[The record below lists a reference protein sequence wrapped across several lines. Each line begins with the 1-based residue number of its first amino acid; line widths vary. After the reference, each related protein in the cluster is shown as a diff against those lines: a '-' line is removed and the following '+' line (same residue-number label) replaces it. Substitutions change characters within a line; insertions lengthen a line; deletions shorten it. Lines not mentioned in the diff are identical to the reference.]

1 MFHIQAQNPLPK
13 YRGRKSDKIVQAGKI
28 AWKQKSGRP
37 VWTGPPLFVSVYR
50 NRCNYSAVIAPVGQA
65 PSQAPQSMQASA
77 FTTATP
83 PSMVTA
89 PTGQA
94 PSQAPQPTHASETL
108 CAIIVL
114 SLSPVRSV
122 MKKPALARRVAGSL
136 GNLILDTILAKQ
148 NQKGKTNR
156 TAQNAKLVFL
166 LGCTKAQAN
175 FWRKLKRFFGE
186 NHEI

>member
-1 MFHIQAQNPLPK
+1 MQQ
-13 YRGRKSDKIVQAGKI
+13 RKAADPYNRSAAFDA
-28 AWKQKSGRP
+28 
-37 VWTGPPLFVSVYR
+37 LFARLSAK
-50 NRCNYSAVIAPVGQA
+50 NYSAVIAPVGQA

-77 FTTATP
+77 FTDATP
-83 PSMVTA
+83 STVIA

-122 MKKPALARRVAGSL
+122 MKKPALARRVAGFL

-166 LGCTKAQAN
+166 LGCTKAWAN
-175 FWRKLKRFFGE
+175 FWRNLKRIFGE
-186 NHEI
+186 NHEV

>member
-28 AWKQKSGRP
+28 ARKQKSGRP

-50 NRCNYSAVIAPVGQA
+50 DRCNYSAVIAPVGQA

-83 PSMVTA
+83 FSTATA

-108 CAIIVL
+108 CAIIKSPFIPVPVVMYEEMCQARL
-114 SLSPVRSV
+114 YTSLRNSYPCLHFNKAE
-122 MKKPALARRVAGSL
+122 KKRQ
-136 GNLILDTILAKQ
+136 D
-148 NQKGKTNR
+148 
-156 TAQNAKLVFL
+156 
-166 LGCTKAQAN
+166 
-175 FWRKLKRFFGE
+175 
-186 NHEI
+186 

>member
-1 MFHIQAQNPLPK
+1 MPK
-13 YRGRKSDKIVQAGKI
+13 YRGRKAGKIVQGGKRTR
-28 AWKQKSGRP
+28 KKSSRP
-37 VWTGPPLFVSVYR
+37 VQDRSAAFCVCLQVTAVD
-50 NRCNYSAVIAPVGQA
+50 YSAAIAPVGQA

-83 PSMVTA
+83 FSMVTA

-114 SLSPVRSV
+114 SLSPVRSF

-186 NHEI
+186 NHEIWLVLAD

>member
-1 MFHIQAQNPLPK
+1 MALFDVIGELYEPNADVKPRFLVNQGLSIVPCSPVFEVLVSLSVVLP
-13 YRGRKSDKIVQAGKI
+13 SL
-28 AWKQKSGRP
+28 P
-37 VWTGPPLFVSVYR
+37 
-50 NRCNYSAVIAPVGQA
+50 A
-65 PSQAPQSMQASA
+65 PSSHSRRCP
-77 FTTATP
+77 
-83 PSMVTA
+83 

-114 SLSPVRSV
+114 SLSPVRSF

-186 NHEI
+186 NHEIWLVLAD

>member
-1 MFHIQAQNPLPK
+1 MPK

-28 AWKQKSGRP
+28 ARKQKSGRP

-77 FTTATP
+77 FTDATP
-83 PSMVTA
+83 STVIA

-114 SLSPVRSV
+114 SLSPVRSF

-156 TAQNAKLVFL
+156 TAQNAKPVFL

-175 FWRKLKRFFGE
+175 LWTNLQEFFGK
-186 NHEI
+186 NHEE

>member
-1 MFHIQAQNPLPK
+1 MQQ
-13 YRGRKSDKIVQAGKI
+13 RKAADPYNRSAAFDA
-28 AWKQKSGRP
+28 
-37 VWTGPPLFVSVYR
+37 LFARLSAK
-50 NRCNYSAVIAPVGQA
+50 NYSAVIAPVGQA

-114 SLSPVRSV
+114 SLSPVRSF

-156 TAQNAKLVFL
+156 TAQNAKPVFL

-186 NHEI
+186 NHEIWLVLAD